1 LVVFECICKTNTQ
14 IIFGSKDLYGFGFQ
28 VKVIAALFTDRIFL
42 QQIADIIQPDYF
54 ESDSNSWLLDV
65 ILEHFRQY
73 KAPPSKDVLKVKVTE
88 IENDI
93 LKTAVFEQLKEVF
106 RYMESDDLSF
116 VKDEILKFCKN
127 QEIKRAIMDSV
138 NLLKM
143 GNYDEI
149 KSKMDSAMKAGAD
162 TNIGLDYINDV
173 ASRYNEAAR
182 HTITTGWDVID
193 DLMDGGLAPGELGVV
208 MAPAGIGKSWMLINI
223 GANAVRAG
231 KTVIHYTLELNENY
245 VGQRYDSVLTG
256 INAQTLKHHQD
267 TVEEKMK
274 TLSGSLIVKY
284 YPTKSVGVMALK
296 AHIEKTIMQGKPPD
310 LIVVDYGDLL
320 KVNTKKDKHEALEDL
335 YEELRGMAGEYKIP
349 VWTASQAGRSAL
361 EEDIIEAD
369 KIASSYGKVMVAD
382 FLMSLSRKVEDKMSG
397 TGRGHVI
404 KNRFGPDGITL
415 PSKINTNN
423 GQFEFFEPQTT
434 QGKQTTQI
442 MKTGENM
449 MKKNLAQKFKDLG
462 GQFG

>member
-1 LVVFECICKTNTQ
+1 MTDKLSE
-14 IIFGSKDLYGFGFQ
+14 YGFGFQ

-42 QQIADIIQPDYF
+42 QQIADIIQADYF
-54 ESDSNSWLLDV
+54 ESDANSWLLEIV
-65 ILEHFRQY
+65 LEHFKQY
-73 KAPPSKDVLKVKVTE
+73 KAPPSKDVLKVKITE

-93 LKTAVFEQLKEVF
+93 LKTAVLEQLKEVF

-138 NLLKM
+138 SLLKM

-162 TNIGLDYINDV
+162 TDIGLDYVNNV
-173 ASRYNEAAR
+173 GARYNEAAR

-267 TVEEKMK
+267 TVEDKMR
-274 TLSGSLIVKY
+274 SLTGELTIKY

-296 AHIEKTIMQGKPPD
+296 AHIEKTIMQGKTPD
-310 LIVVDYGDLL
+310 LIIVDYGDLL

-423 GQFEFFEPQTT
+423 GQFQFFEPQTA

-449 MKKNLAQKFKDLG
+449 MKQNLAQKFKDLG
-462 GQFG
+462 GTLG

>member
-1 LVVFECICKTNTQ
+1 MTDKLSE
-14 IIFGSKDLYGFGFQ
+14 YGWGFQ
-28 VKVIAALFTDRIFL
+28 VKVIASMFTDRLFL

-93 LKTAVFEQLKEVF
+93 LKTAVLEQLKEVF

-296 AHIEKTIMQGKPPD
+296 AHIEKTIMQGKTPD

-442 MKTGENM
+442 MKTGENI

>member
-1 LVVFECICKTNTQ
+1 MTDKLSE
-14 IIFGSKDLYGFGFQ
+14 YGYGFQ
-28 VKVIAALFTDRIFL
+28 VKVLSAMFTDRIFL
-42 QQIADIIQPDYF
+42 QQIADIIQADYF

-93 LKTAVFEQLKEVF
+93 LKTAVLEQLKEVF
-106 RYMESDDLSF
+106 RFMESDDLSF

-274 TLSGSLIVKY
+274 TLPGSLIVKY

-349 VWTASQAGRSAL
+349 IWTASQAGRSAL

>member
-1 LVVFECICKTNTQ
+1 MTEKL
-14 IIFGSKDLYGFGFQ
+14 SDYGWGFQ
-28 VKVIAALFTDRIFL
+28 VKVLAAMFTDRLFL
-42 QQIADIIQPDYF
+42 QQISDIIRAEYF
-54 ESDSNSWLLDV
+54 ESDANSWLLDI
-65 ILEHFRQY
+65 ILTHFREY
-73 KAPPSKDVLKVKVTE
+73 KTPPSKDVLKVKITE

-93 LKTAVFEQLKEVF
+93 LKATVLEQLKDVF
-106 RYMESDDLSF
+106 RFMESDDLTF

-127 QEIKRAIMDSV
+127 QEIKQAIMDSV
-138 NLLKM
+138 SLLKH
-143 GNYDEI
+143 GNFDEI
-149 KSKMDSAMKAGAD
+149 KSKIDSAMKAGAD
-162 TNIGLDYINDV
+162 TNIGLEYVTDV
-173 ASRYNEAAR
+173 AARYNEAAR

-208 MAPAGIGKSWMLINI
+208 MAPAGIGKSWLLINI
-223 GANAVRAG
+223 GAHAVKAG

-256 INAQTLKHHQD
+256 IPAQNLKNYREDIEAKMLTLKGD
-267 TVEEKMK
+267 
-274 TLSGSLIVKY
+274 LIVKY
-284 YPTKSVGVMALK
+284 YPTKSVGVMGLK
-296 AHIEKTIMQGKPPD
+296 AHIEKTIMLGKKPD
-310 LIVVDYGDLL
+310 LVIVDYGDLL
-320 KVNTKKDKHEALEDL
+320 KVNIKKDKHEALEDL
-335 YEELRGMAGEYKIP
+335 YEELRGMAGEYAIP

-361 EEDIIEAD
+361 EDDIIEAD

-423 GQFEFFEPQTT
+423 GQFQFFEPQTQ

-449 MKKNLAQKFKDLG
+449 VKKNLAQKFKDLG
-462 GQFG
+462 GSLG

>member
-1 LVVFECICKTNTQ
+1 MTDKLSE
-14 IIFGSKDLYGFGFQ
+14 YGYGFQ
-28 VKVIAALFTDRIFL
+28 VKTIAALFTDRSFL
-42 QQIADIIQPDYF
+42 QQIADIIRPDYF
-54 ESDSNSWLLDV
+54 ESDANSWLLEV
-65 ILEHFRQY
+65 TLQHFHEY
-73 KAPPSKDVLKVKVTE
+73 KMPPSKDVLKVKVTE
-88 IENDI
+88 IDNDI
-93 LKTAVFEQLKEVF
+93 LKTAVLEQLKEVF
-106 RYMESDDLSF
+106 RFMESDDLSF

-138 NLLKM
+138 SLLKM

-149 KSKMDSAMKAGAD
+149 KGKIDSAMKAGAD
-162 TNIGLDYINDV
+162 TNIGLNYKANIS
-173 ASRYNEAAR
+173 ARYAESSR

-223 GANAVRAG
+223 GANALKAG
-231 KTVIHYTLELNENY
+231 KIVVHYTLELNENY

-256 INAQTLKHHQD
+256 INAQTLKNHQD
-267 TVEEKMK
+267 TVEERMRSL
-274 TLSGSLIVKY
+274 TGELIVKHF
-284 YPTKSVGVMALK
+284 PTKSVSVLGLK
-296 AHIEKTIMQGKPPD
+296 AHLEKTIMMGQTPD
-310 LIVVDYGDLL
+310 LVIVDYGDLL
-320 KVNTKKDKHEALEDL
+320 KINTKKDRHEALEEL
-335 YEELRGMAGEYKIP
+335 YEELRGMAGEYEIP

-361 EEDIIEAD
+361 EEDVIEAD
-369 KIASSYGKVMVAD
+369 KIAGAYGKVMVAD

-423 GQFEFFEPQTT
+423 GQFQFFEPQTT
-434 QGKQTTQI
+434 QGKQTTQV
-442 MKTGENM
+442 MKTGENI

-462 GQFG
+462 GQLG

>member
-1 LVVFECICKTNTQ
+1 MTEKL
-14 IIFGSKDLYGFGFQ
+14 GDYGWGFQ
-28 VKVIAALFTDRIFL
+28 VKVLAAMFTDRIFL
-42 QQIADIIQPDYF
+42 QQISDIIRAEYF
-54 ESDSNSWLLDV
+54 ESDANSWLLDI
-65 ILEHFRQY
+65 ILNHFREY
-73 KAPPSKDVLKVKVTE
+73 KTPPSKDVLKVKITE

-93 LKTAVFEQLKEVF
+93 LKATVLEQLKDVF
-106 RYMESDDLSF
+106 RYMESDDLTF
-116 VKDEILKFCKN
+116 VKNEILKFCKN
-127 QEIKRAIMDSV
+127 QEIKQAIMDSV
-138 NLLKM
+138 SLLKH
-143 GNYDEI
+143 GNFDEI
-149 KSKMDSAMKAGAD
+149 KIKIDSAMKAGAD
-162 TNIGLDYINDV
+162 TNIGLEYVTDV
-173 ASRYNEAAR
+173 AARYNEAAR

-208 MAPAGIGKSWMLINI
+208 MAPAGIGKSWLLINI
-223 GANAVRAG
+223 GAHAVKAG

-256 INAQTLKHHQD
+256 IPAQNLKNYREDIEAKMLTLK
-267 TVEEKMK
+267 
-274 TLSGSLIVKY
+274 GNLIVKY
-284 YPTKSVGVMALK
+284 YPTKSVGVMGLK
-296 AHIEKTIMQGKPPD
+296 AHIEKTIMLGKKPD
-310 LIVVDYGDLL
+310 LVIVDYGDLL
-320 KVNTKKDKHEALEDL
+320 KVNIKKDKHEALEDL
-335 YEELRGMAGEYKIP
+335 YEELRGMAGEYAIP

-361 EEDIIEAD
+361 EDDIIEAD

-423 GQFEFFEPQTT
+423 GQFQFFEPQTQ

-449 MKKNLAQKFKDLG
+449 VKKNLAQKFKDLG
-462 GQFG
+462 GTLG

>member
-1 LVVFECICKTNTQ
+1 MTDKLSE
-14 IIFGSKDLYGFGFQ
+14 YGFGFQ

-42 QQIADIIQPDYF
+42 QQIADIIQADYF
-54 ESDSNSWLLDV
+54 ESDANSWLLEI

-73 KAPPSKDVLKVKVTE
+73 KAPPSKDVLKVKITE

-93 LKTAVFEQLKEVF
+93 LKTAVLEQLKEVF

-138 NLLKM
+138 SLLKM

-162 TNIGLDYINDV
+162 TDIGLDYVNNV
-173 ASRYNEAAR
+173 GARYNEAAR

-245 VGQRYDSVLTG
+245 VGQRYDSLLTG

-267 TVEEKMK
+267 TVEDKMR
-274 TLSGSLIVKY
+274 SLTGELTIKY

-296 AHIEKTIMQGKPPD
+296 AHIEKTIMQGKTPD
-310 LIVVDYGDLL
+310 LIIVDYGDLL

-423 GQFEFFEPQTT
+423 GQFQFFEPQTQ

-449 MKKNLAQKFKDLG
+449 VKKNLAQKFKDLG
-462 GQFG
+462 GSLG

>member
-1 LVVFECICKTNTQ
+1 MTDKL
-14 IIFGSKDLYGFGFQ
+14 SDYGWGFQ
-28 VKVIAALFTDRIFL
+28 VKVLAAMFTDRLFL
-42 QQIADIIQPDYF
+42 QQISDIIRAEYF
-54 ESDSNSWLLDV
+54 DSDANSWLLDI
-65 ILEHFRQY
+65 ILTHFREY
-73 KAPPSKDVLKVKVTE
+73 KTPPSKDVLKVKITE

-93 LKTAVFEQLKEVF
+93 LKATILEQLKDVF
-106 RYMESDDLSF
+106 RFMESDDLTF

-127 QEIKRAIMDSV
+127 QEIKQAIMDSV
-138 NLLKM
+138 SLLKH
-143 GNYDEI
+143 GNFDEI
-149 KSKMDSAMKAGAD
+149 KTKIDSAMKAGAD
-162 TNIGLDYINDV
+162 TNIGLEYVTDV
-173 ASRYNEAAR
+173 AARYNEAAR

-208 MAPAGIGKSWMLINI
+208 MAPAGIGKSWLLINI
-223 GANAVRAG
+223 GAHAVKAG

-245 VGQRYDSVLTG
+245 VGQRYDSVFTG
-256 INAQTLKHHQD
+256 IPAQNLKNYRDDIEAKMLTLKGD
-267 TVEEKMK
+267 
-274 TLSGSLIVKY
+274 LIVKY
-284 YPTKSVGVMALK
+284 FPTKSVGVMGLK
-296 AHIEKTIMQGKPPD
+296 AHIEKTIMLGKKPD
-310 LIVVDYGDLL
+310 LVIVDYGDLL
-320 KVNTKKDKHEALEDL
+320 KVNIKKDKHEALEDL
-335 YEELRGMAGEYKIP
+335 YEELRGMAGEYEIP

-415 PSKINTNN
+415 PCKINTNN
-423 GQFEFFEPQTT
+423 GQFQFFEPQTQ

-449 MKKNLAQKFKDLG
+449 VKKNLAQKFKDLG
-462 GQFG
+462 GTLG

>member
-1 LVVFECICKTNTQ
+1 MTDKL
-14 IIFGSKDLYGFGFQ
+14 SDYGWGFQ
-28 VKVIAALFTDRIFL
+28 VKVLAAMFTDRLFL
-42 QQIADIIQPDYF
+42 QQISDIIRAEYF
-54 ESDSNSWLLDV
+54 ESDANSWLLDI
-65 ILEHFRQY
+65 ILTHFREY
-73 KAPPSKDVLKVKVTE
+73 KTPPSKDVLKVKITE

-93 LKTAVFEQLKEVF
+93 LKATVLEQLKDVF
-106 RYMESDDLSF
+106 RFMESDDLTF

-127 QEIKRAIMDSV
+127 QEIKQAIMDSV
-138 NLLKM
+138 SLLKH
-143 GNYDEI
+143 GNFDEI
-149 KSKMDSAMKAGAD
+149 KSKIDSAMKAGAD
-162 TNIGLDYINDV
+162 TNIGLEYVTDV
-173 ASRYNEAAR
+173 AARYNEAAR

-208 MAPAGIGKSWMLINI
+208 MAPAGIGKSWLLINI
-223 GANAVRAG
+223 GANAVKDG

-245 VGQRYDSVLTG
+245 VGQRYDSVFTG
-256 INAQTLKHHQD
+256 IPAQNLKNYRDDIEAKMLTLKGD
-267 TVEEKMK
+267 
-274 TLSGSLIVKY
+274 LIVKY
-284 YPTKSVGVMALK
+284 FPTKSVGVMGLK
-296 AHIEKTIMQGKPPD
+296 AHIEKTIMLGKKPD
-310 LIVVDYGDLL
+310 LVIVDYGDLL
-320 KVNTKKDKHEALEDL
+320 KVNIKKDKHEALEDL
-335 YEELRGMAGEYKIP
+335 YEELRGMAGEYEIP

-415 PSKINTNN
+415 PCKINTNN
-423 GQFEFFEPQTT
+423 GQFQFFEPQTQ

-449 MKKNLAQKFKDLG
+449 VKKNLAQKFKDLG
-462 GQFG
+462 GTLG

>member
-1 LVVFECICKTNTQ
+1 MTDKLSE
-14 IIFGSKDLYGFGFQ
+14 YGFGFQ

-54 ESDSNSWLLDV
+54 ESDTNSWLLEV
-65 ILEHFRQY
+65 ILDHFREY
-73 KAPPSKDVLKVKVTE
+73 KTPPSKDVLKVKITE

-93 LKTAVFEQLKEVF
+93 LKTAVLEQLKDVF

-138 NLLKM
+138 TLLKM

-223 GANAVRAG
+223 GANAVKAG

-274 TLSGSLIVKY
+274 SLSGSLVVKY

-296 AHIEKTIMQGKPPD
+296 AHIEKTIMQGKTPD
-310 LIVVDYGDLL
+310 LIIVDYGDLL

-442 MKTGENM
+442 MKTGENI

>member
-1 LVVFECICKTNTQ
+1 MTDKL
-14 IIFGSKDLYGFGFQ
+14 SDYGWGFQ
-28 VKVIAALFTDRIFL
+28 VKVLAAMFTDRLFL
-42 QQIADIIQPDYF
+42 QQISDIIRAEYF
-54 ESDSNSWLLDV
+54 ESDANSWLLDI
-65 ILEHFRQY
+65 ILTHFREY
-73 KAPPSKDVLKVKVTE
+73 KTPPSKDVLKVKITE

-93 LKTAVFEQLKEVF
+93 LKATILEQLKDVF
-106 RYMESDDLSF
+106 RYMESDDLTF

-127 QEIKRAIMDSV
+127 QEIKQAIMDSV
-138 NLLKM
+138 SLLKH
-143 GNYDEI
+143 GNFDEI
-149 KSKMDSAMKAGAD
+149 KSKIDSAMKAGAD
-162 TNIGLDYINDV
+162 TNIGLEYVTDV
-173 ASRYNEAAR
+173 AARYNEAAR

-208 MAPAGIGKSWMLINI
+208 MAPAGIGKSWLLINI
-223 GANAVRAG
+223 GANAVKDG

-245 VGQRYDSVLTG
+245 VGQRYDSVFTG
-256 INAQTLKHHQD
+256 IPAQNLKNYREDIESKMLTLKGD
-267 TVEEKMK
+267 
-274 TLSGSLIVKY
+274 LIVKY
-284 YPTKSVGVMALK
+284 FPTKSIGVMGLK
-296 AHIEKTIMQGKPPD
+296 AHIEKTMMLGKKPD
-310 LIVVDYGDLL
+310 LVIVDYGDLL
-320 KVNTKKDKHEALEDL
+320 KVNIKKDKHEALEDL
-335 YEELRGMAGEYKIP
+335 YEELRGMAGEYDIP

-361 EEDIIEAD
+361 EDDIIEAD

-423 GQFEFFEPQTT
+423 GQFQFFEPQTA

-449 MKKNLAQKFKDLG
+449 VKKNLAQKFKDLG
-462 GQFG
+462 GTLG

>member
-1 LVVFECICKTNTQ
+1 MTEKL
-14 IIFGSKDLYGFGFQ
+14 SDYGWGFQ
-28 VKVIAALFTDRIFL
+28 VKVLAAMFTDRLFL
-42 QQIADIIQPDYF
+42 QQISDIIRAEYF
-54 ESDSNSWLLDV
+54 ESDANSWLLDI
-65 ILEHFRQY
+65 ILTHFREY
-73 KAPPSKDVLKVKVTE
+73 KTPPSKDVLKVKITE

-93 LKTAVFEQLKEVF
+93 LKATVLEQLKDVF
-106 RYMESDDLSF
+106 RYMESDDLTF

-127 QEIKRAIMDSV
+127 QEIKQAIMDSV
-138 NLLKM
+138 SLLKH
-143 GNYDEI
+143 GNFDEI
-149 KSKMDSAMKAGAD
+149 KTKIDSAMKAGAD
-162 TNIGLDYINDV
+162 TNIGLEYVTDV
-173 ASRYNEAAR
+173 AARYNEAAR

-208 MAPAGIGKSWMLINI
+208 MAPAGIGKSWLLINI
-223 GANAVRAG
+223 GAHAVKAG

-256 INAQTLKHHQD
+256 IPAQNLKNYREDIEAKMLTLKGD
-267 TVEEKMK
+267 
-274 TLSGSLIVKY
+274 LIVKY
-284 YPTKSVGVMALK
+284 YPTKSVGVMGLK
-296 AHIEKTIMQGKPPD
+296 AHIEKTIMLGKKPD
-310 LIVVDYGDLL
+310 LVIVDYGDLL
-320 KVNTKKDKHEALEDL
+320 KVNIKKDKHEALEDL
-335 YEELRGMAGEYKIP
+335 YEELRGMAGEYAIP

-361 EEDIIEAD
+361 EDDIIEAD

-423 GQFEFFEPQTT
+423 GQFQFFEPQTQ

-449 MKKNLAQKFKDLG
+449 VKKNLAQKFKDLG
-462 GQFG
+462 GSLG

>member
-1 LVVFECICKTNTQ
+1 
-14 IIFGSKDLYGFGFQ
+14 
-28 VKVIAALFTDRIFL
+28 
-42 QQIADIIQPDYF
+42 
-54 ESDSNSWLLDV
+54 V

-93 LKTAVFEQLKEVF
+93 LKTAVLEQLKEVF

-296 AHIEKTIMQGKPPD
+296 AHIEKTIMQGKTPD

>member
-1 LVVFECICKTNTQ
+1 M
-14 IIFGSKDLYGFGFQ
+14 
-28 VKVIAALFTDRIFL
+28 FTDRIFL
-42 QQIADIIQPDYF
+42 QQIADIIQADYF

-93 LKTAVFEQLKEVF
+93 LKTAVLEQLKEVF

-296 AHIEKTIMQGKPPD
+296 AHIEKTIMQGKTPD